1 VVLTLKTDAKHAAII
16 FIKKYKFPFILNWFS
31 LLLKT
36 QSTNIFHQPDLFCIK
51 VNLMGLQNK
60 AFSLFI
66 TLIFSVYGSSAFSQ
80 QLISEPAGGMD
91 ENELEASE
99 IMLPASNSAIPSIL
113 DIPSVNK
120 YYTSWDT
127 LCVRRYSEIPPS
139 TGDSID
145 LPLFN
150 DYSTGFVMPVEGTFL
165 SPFGYRGRRVHAGVD
180 IKLEAGDPVSVAFD
194 GVVRMARYYSGYGNC
209 VVVRHYNGLETLYG
223 HLSKIKVKVNQ
234 QVTAGDIIGLGG
246 RTGRASCNHLHFE
259 TRFQGKAFNPKQ
271 LIDFE
276 TFSLISDNFTV
287 TRSTYGLSRDYI
299 PGVSGSVLIAD
310 NSNVK
315 SNAKSSKSK
324 KYHTIKS
331 GDTLSALSR
340 KYGTSVKQICSI
352 NGIKPSKK
360 LQLGTKLRVR

>member
-1 VVLTLKTDAKHAAII
+1 
-16 FIKKYKFPFILNWFS
+16 
-31 LLLKT
+31 
-36 QSTNIFHQPDLFCIK
+36 
-51 VNLMGLQNK
+51 MGLQNK
-60 AFSLFI
+60 ATTLLISLVFSL
-66 TLIFSVYGSSAFSQ
+66 YGSMAFSQ

-99 IMLPASNSAIPSIL
+99 IMLPASNSTIPSIL

-120 YYTSWDT
+120 YYSSWDT
-127 LCVRRYSEIPPS
+127 LSVRRYSEIPPFA
-139 TGDSID
+139 GDSVG

-165 SPFGYRGRRVHAGVD
+165 SPFGYRGRRVHAGID
-180 IKLEAGDPVSVAFD
+180 IKLEAGDPVGAAFD
-194 GVVRMARYYSGYGNC
+194 GVVRMAKYYSGYGNC
-209 VVVRHYNGLETLYG
+209 VVIRHYNGLETLYG

-234 QVTAGDIIGLGG
+234 QVNAGDIIGLGG

-276 TFSLISDNFTV
+276 TYSLVSDTFTV
-287 TRSTYGLSRDYI
+287 TRSTYGLSRDYL
-299 PGVSGSVLIAD
+299 PGTTISTMVAD
-310 NSNVK
+310 NGVVK
-315 SNAKSSKSK
+315 SKAKSAKSK
-324 KYHTIKS
+324 KYHTIRS

-360 LQLGTKLRVR
+360 LQLGTKLRVK

>member
-1 VVLTLKTDAKHAAII
+1 
-16 FIKKYKFPFILNWFS
+16 
-31 LLLKT
+31 
-36 QSTNIFHQPDLFCIK
+36 
-51 VNLMGLQNK
+51 MGLQK
-60 AFSLFI
+60 QAFTLFI
-66 TLIFSVYGSSAFSQ
+66 SLVFSISGSIAVAQ

-99 IMLPASNSAIPSIL
+99 IMLPASNSTIPSIL

-120 YYTSWDT
+120 YYSSWDT

-139 TGDSID
+139 AGDSID

-180 IKLEAGDPVSVAFD
+180 IKLEAGDPVVATFD

-209 VVVRHYNGLETLYG
+209 IVVRHYNGIETLYG

-234 QVTAGDIIGLGG
+234 LVSAGDIIGLGG

-271 LIDFE
+271 IINFE
-276 TFSLISDNFTV
+276 TSSLVSDTFTV
-287 TRSTYGLSRDYI
+287 TRSTYGLSRDYL
-299 PGVSGSVLIAD
+299 PGTSAPELIAD

-315 SNAKSSKSK
+315 SKSKAKSSKSK

-352 NGIKPSKK
+352 NGIKPTKK
-360 LQLGTKLRVR
+360 LQLGTKIRIR

>member
-1 VVLTLKTDAKHAAII
+1 
-16 FIKKYKFPFILNWFS
+16 
-31 LLLKT
+31 
-36 QSTNIFHQPDLFCIK
+36 
-51 VNLMGLQNK
+51 MGLQK
-60 AFSLFI
+60 TAFSLFI
-66 TLIFSVYGSSAFSQ
+66 SLVFSICGSIAVAQ

-91 ENELEASE
+91 ENELEAKE
-99 IMLPASNSAIPSIL
+99 ILLPASNSAIPSIL

-127 LCVRRYSEIPPS
+127 LCVRRYSEVPPS
-139 TGDSID
+139 AGDSIN

-150 DYSTGFVMPVEGTFL
+150 DYSTGFVMPVQGTFL

-180 IKLEAGDPVSVAFD
+180 IKLEQGDPVSVAFD
-194 GVVRMARYYSGYGNC
+194 GVVRMARRYAGYGNC

-246 RTGRASCNHLHFE
+246 HTGRASCNHLHFE

-271 LIDFE
+271 LINFD
-276 TFSLISDNFTV
+276 TYTLLSDNFVV

-299 PGVSGSVLIAD
+299 PSLTSLNLDED

-315 SNAKSSKSK
+315 EDNGNVKSKSKEKSTKSSKSK

-360 LQLGTKLRVR
+360 LQLGTKIRVK

>member
-1 VVLTLKTDAKHAAII
+1 MKADAKRVVIF
-16 FIKKYKFPFILNWFS
+16 FIKKHNFTFILNWFS

-36 QSTNIFHQPDLFCIK
+36 QSSIIFINQKFFCIK
-51 VNLMGLQNK
+51 INLMGLQNK
-60 AFSLFI
+60 AITLFISLVFSL
-66 TLIFSVYGSSAFSQ
+66 YGSMAVAQ

-99 IMLPASNSAIPSIL
+99 MMLPLSNSIIPSIL

-127 LCVRRYSEIPPS
+127 LCVRRYSEIPPAA
-139 TGDSID
+139 GDSID

-150 DYSTGFVMPVEGTFL
+150 EYSTGFVIPVEGTLL
-165 SPFGYRGRRVHAGVD
+165 SPFGYRGRRVHAGID
-180 IKLEAGDPVSVAFD
+180 IKLEAGDPVGVAFD
-194 GVVRMARYYSGYGNC
+194 GVVRMARYYAGYGNC
-209 VVVRHYNGLETLYG
+209 IVVRHYNGLENLYG
-223 HLSKIKVKVNQ
+223 HLLNIKVTIDHQ
-234 QVTAGDIIGLGG
+234 GTTEDLIGLGG

-276 TFSLISDNFTV
+276 TYSLLADTFTV
-287 TRSTYGLSRDYI
+287 TRSTYGLSRDYL
-299 PGVSGSVLIAD
+299 PGTSTPELVAD
-310 NSNVK
+310 KGDQK
-315 SNAKSSKSK
+315 SKSSAKSSKSK
-324 KYHTIKS
+324 KYHTIKK

-352 NGIKPSKK
+352 NKIKPSKK
-360 LQLGTKLRVR
+360 LQLGTKIRVR